1 MIHSDFNEFQEAWS
15 SAHETMAA
23 GKALSQ
29 KAMSSIFDDLEDYP
43 LHIVLG
49 ALKVHR
55 KTAKF
60 APTVFDI
67 VEIIKD
73 RTGAKHIGVEEAWTI
88 AVESFDEYSTVVWT
102 KEIAE
107 ARGIASDLYQRDK
120 VAARMAFKDAYSRI
134 IKTAPEPK
142 WFTTI
147 GFDPQRRADAIAS
160 AVLLKRLPAGS
171 DAKYRIEAPT
181 MTAQLLIESAQQKTG
196 AVDALAKLGMIKKI
210 IDGAGLPS
218 ADLAGD
224 RTEERL
230 AFERKRNA
238 QLEAVEVKLGAMH

>member
-1 MIHSDFNEFQEAWS
+1 MIHSDFSEFQEAWS

-67 VEIIKD
+67 MEIIKD
-73 RTGAKHIGVEEAWTI
+73 RTGAKHVGVEEAWTI

-134 IKTAPEPK
+134 IKTAHDPK

-147 GFDPQRRADAIAS
+147 GFDPQRRHDAVAA
-160 AVLLKRLPAGS
+160 AVLLKRLPTGS
-171 DAKYRIEAPT
+171 DAKYRIDAT
-181 MTAQLLIESAQQKTG
+181 IMTPQLLIESAHKKTG
-196 AVDALAKLGMIKKI
+196 NVDAMAKLAMIKKI
-210 IDGAGLPS
+210 IGHDAVI
-218 ADLAGD
+218 DVV
-224 RTEERL
+224 EER
-230 AFERKRNA
+230 AKERAKFELKRA
-238 QLEAVEVKLGAMH
+238 KQLDAVVVELGARH